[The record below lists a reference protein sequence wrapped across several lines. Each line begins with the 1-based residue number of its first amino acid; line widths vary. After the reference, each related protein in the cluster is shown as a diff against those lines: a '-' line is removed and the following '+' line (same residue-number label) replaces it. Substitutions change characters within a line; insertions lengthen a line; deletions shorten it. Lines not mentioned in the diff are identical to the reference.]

1 MVVCTEGVG
10 DPLARASSRA
20 SRYLAR
26 PGAHAA
32 LGAALGAAAAGAG
45 SVDCTALGCVVVRPR
60 SYDQAR
66 STARGRPAAAATPAG
81 QRQQSAAS
89 GRRRGGARP
98 STTARPCDDADDM
111 REDEPVNS
119 VWFGLGTE
127 CL

>member
-45 SVDCTALGCVVVRPR
+45 SVDCTALGCVVVRHR

-66 STARGRPAAAATPAG
+66 STARAA
-81 QRQQSAAS
+81 
-89 GRRRGGARP
+89 GRRHTRGAETAVHRLRP
-98 STTARPCDDADDM
+98 SQGRGASLPDRTARPCDADDM
-111 REDEPVNS
+111 REDEPRARRRGPCGCSAV
-119 VWFGLGTE
+119 
-127 CL
+127 